1 MIKRIVLTVFIII
14 FSFSCYIYFKQKPQP
29 QEKKQLVFWSIQ
41 LKPIYEEEL
50 NNIIAEFEKKHADV
64 KINWVDIPLQEAEKR
79 TLAAILSSTPPD
91 LINSN
96 SEFSSLLAQKNALDF
111 FNKNEVTQ
119 FHPNLIEKSK
129 LNDKIF
135 AFPFYS
141 TSSITIYNKKNYNK
155 CLGNSF
161 VKTFDELTLI
171 SPKLKSCS
179 QHSTLTIALNEGNTL
194 SKILNKYNINSQNLD
209 EQEAIKIYTMFD
221 KMYKNKELPE
231 DVLTINHLEVAEKY
245 MSGQTDIIIT
255 GSNFINKIKQGAPDI
270 YKNSDIA
277 PQITGKNG
285 KYDISLM
292 NLIIPKKAKNKEL
305 AKEFAY
311 LLTSKENQLKL
322 AKLTNVLPANKYA
335 LEDTYFKNCSSDLI
349 DSARCISAKQ
359 LDNLSIKD
367 FGSENKKTKNEAIN
381 KALEEI
387 LLNKNSCPESI
398 KARIHNLFLHLNNL
412 K

>member
-1 MIKRIVLTVFIII
+1 
-14 FSFSCYIYFKQKPQP
+14 
-29 QEKKQLVFWSIQ
+29 
-41 LKPIYEEEL
+41 
-50 NNIIAEFEKKHADV
+50 
-64 KINWVDIPLQEAEKR
+64 
-79 TLAAILSSTPPD
+79 
-91 LINSN
+91 
-96 SEFSSLLAQKNALDF
+96 
-111 FNKNEVTQ
+111 
-119 FHPNLIEKSK
+119 
-129 LNDKIF
+129 
-135 AFPFYS
+135 
-141 TSSITIYNKKNYNK
+141 
-155 CLGNSF
+155 
-161 VKTFDELTLI
+161 
-171 SPKLKSCS
+171 
-179 QHSTLTIALNEGNTL
+179 
-194 SKILNKYNINSQNLD
+194 
-209 EQEAIKIYTMFD
+209 
-221 KMYKNKELPE
+221 
-231 DVLTINHLEVAEKY
+231 

-270 YKNSDIA
+270 YKNSAIA

-292 NLIIPKKAKNKEL
+292 NLIIPKKAKNKGL

-311 LLTSKENQLKL
+311 LLTSKENQLEL

-335 LEDTYFKNCSSDLI
+335 LEDIYFKNCSSDLI